1 MRVLAF
7 SKNRACKDIHK
18 FSFSAI
24 GYVGVDVDCLRAVAI
39 EGCPTVADTKARHA
53 G

>member
-1 MRVLAF
+1 MRVLTF

-24 GYVGVDVDCLRAVAI
+24 GSVGVDVDYPRAVVS
-39 EGCPTVADTKARHA
+39 EGCPTVADTQARHA